1 MIREAMPYTLMCGIP
16 RLQNRCATLKCVRS
30 DRNRIGKQVLV
41 LSGFLLLLVAPGPLG
56 SQSNSSGVPMTP
68 NPASPPAPA
77 KSDTRP
83 IDDFAG
89 LTLTD
94 GQKAKIAQI
103 RQDAKLRRDAVVKNE
118 RLTQG
123 QKDVTL
129 QRLQSLE
136 TSQIFKVLTPDQQA
150 EVHKRMIARRAAEE
164 QGRQSKQP
172 SPAPQ

>member
-1 MIREAMPYTLMCGIP
+1 
-16 RLQNRCATLKCVRS
+16 
-30 DRNRIGKQVLV
+30 
-41 LSGFLLLLVAPGPLG
+41 
-56 SQSNSSGVPMTP
+56 
-68 NPASPPAPA
+68 
-77 KSDTRP
+77 
-83 IDDFAG
+83 

-94 GQKAKIAQI
+94 DQKAKIAQI

-150 EVHKRMIARRAAEE
+150 DVRKRMIARRAAEE

-172 SPAPQ
+172 SPSPQ